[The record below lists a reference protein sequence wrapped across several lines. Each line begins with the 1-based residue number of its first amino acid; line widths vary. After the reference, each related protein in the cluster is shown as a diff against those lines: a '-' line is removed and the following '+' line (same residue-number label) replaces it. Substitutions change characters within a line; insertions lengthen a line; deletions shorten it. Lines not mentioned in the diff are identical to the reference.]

1 MRRFRR
7 IYRQIGSALPFSAFV
22 GTRIQGSKE
31 KRRLL
36 KAAQDGRR
44 GSVSR
49 RGGTQALRSS
59 RRSYP
64 NLIEQKLY

>member
-7 IYRQIGSALPFSAFV
+7 IYRQIGSASPFSAFV
-22 GTRIQGSKE
+22 GTRIQGPKE

-36 KAAQDGRR
+36 KAAQEGRR
-44 GSVSR
+44 GSISR
-49 RGGTQALRSS
+49 RDGTQAPRSS

-64 NLIEQKLY
+64 SLIEQKLY